1 MNAHFKRILLI
12 GLLYF
17 GGWNIVMAYGPYHV
31 YLGELLHF
39 QVIDENGVNLPD
51 VTITVWLSDETMQS
65 SVSGSGAFV
74 CTALPL
80 GQNVIRVSKAGYI
93 SENFVVEC
101 MDAIGRSVNGPI
113 KIKLRRSPTSSRGA
127 LAVCNEKFSVVESL
141 FAIGKISTTVDAY
154 NGIYAGCASLAVLQR
169 EAIPIDDKKLL
180 IV

>member
-1 MNAHFKRILLI
+1 MNTYFKRMLLI

-17 GGWNIVMAYGPYHV
+17 GGWNIVMAYGPYHA

-39 QVIDENGVNLPD
+39 QVIDENGANLQD

-101 MDAIGRSVNGPI
+101 MEAIGRSVNGPI

-141 FAIGKISTTVDAY
+141 CTIEKILTTVDTCNEIHAE
-154 NGIYAGCASLAVLQR
+154 SDWWAVLQR
-169 EAIPIDDKKLL
+169 DAIRLGEKKWL
-180 IV
+180 IA